1 MTYRITT
8 SQLRTIIREAV
19 RNASQDYEHVGL
31 TREKPE
37 EKKARLQGKKQAEER
52 LANKQP
58 GDLKAT
64 YLKLEVQAEN
74 SYQNPVKHAF
84 IWGALDQIRDMLEA
98 MGEQLPKKNSDPW
111 TR

>member
-37 EKKARLQGKKQAEER
+37 EKNARLKGKKQVEDR
-52 LANKQP
+52 LAGKEP
-58 GDLKAT
+58 AILKGT
-64 YLKLEVQAEN
+64 YLKLEAEAER

-84 IWGALDQIRDMLEA
+84 LWGALDQIRDMLEA